1 MSSRRR
7 ISTWMATFQHAFSG
21 LGFVIRTQ
29 PNARA
34 HTLATIVVFITGLWL
49 QIEKQDWLILVLT
62 IAMVWMAECFNTA
75 LEQVVDLVSPDI
87 HPLARQA
94 KDVAAAAVLI
104 SAIFSLIVGLIIF
117 LPPLLDKIST

>member
-1 MSSRRR
+1 MLLSQQLSEYVQ
-7 ISTWMATFQHAFSG
+7 ACF
-21 LGFVIRTQ
+21 
-29 PNARA
+29 
-34 HTLATIVVFITGLWL
+34 TGLWL

-117 LPPLLDKIST
+117 LPPLLDKFSI